1 MSSGK
6 PNTRRKESKL
16 RKTVDHV
23 IAVFV
28 EGFVYALTI
37 LIAVIGGMMLFL
49 GMIIN
54 ASNPVLFLVE
64 RMFLAVGFLAML
76 LGVFENIRFLHQR
89 RSMTPDSMLQLAIV
103 LFLLFIVLLSMY
115 FLLPLLPVILHVH
128 ASTGVI
134 SNG

>member
-1 MSSGK
+1 MGS
-6 PNTRRKESKL
+6 RESKL
-16 RKTVDHV
+16 RKAVDHL

-37 LIAVIGGMMLFL
+37 LIAVIGGVMLFL

-54 ASNPVLFLVE
+54 ASNPVLVLVE
-64 RMFLAVGFLAML
+64 RIFLAVGFLAML
-76 LGVFENIRFLHQR
+76 LGVIEHLRFMHLR
-89 RSMTPDSMLQLAIV
+89 KTMTPDAMLQLAIV

-134 SNG
+134 GNG

>member
-1 MSSGK
+1 MGSRG
-6 PNTRRKESKL
+6 SKL
-16 RKTVDHV
+16 RKAVDHV

-37 LIAVIGGMMLFL
+37 LIAVIGGVMLFL

-54 ASNPVLFLVE
+54 ASNPVLVLVE

-76 LGVFENIRFLHQR
+76 LGVFEHLRFTHLR
-89 RSMTPDSMLQLAIV
+89 RTMTPDSMLQLAIV

-115 FLLPLLPVILHVH
+115 FLLPLLPAILHVTGN
-128 ASTGVI
+128 STGVVP
-134 SNG
+134 S

>member
-1 MSSGK
+1 MGS
-6 PNTRRKESKL
+6 RESKL
-16 RKTVDHV
+16 RKAVDHV

-37 LIAVIGGMMLFL
+37 LIAVIGGVMLFL

-54 ASNPVLFLVE
+54 ASNPVLVLVE
-64 RMFLAVGFLAML
+64 RIFLAVGFLAML
-76 LGVFENIRFLHQR
+76 LGVFEHLRFMHLR
-89 RSMTPDSMLQLAIV
+89 KTMTPDSMLQLAIV
-103 LFLLFIVLLSMY
+103 LFILFIVLLSMY

-134 SNG
+134 GNG

>member
-1 MSSGK
+1 MGS
-6 PNTRRKESKL
+6 RESKL
-16 RKTVDHV
+16 RKAVDHV

-37 LIAVIGGMMLFL
+37 LIAVIGGVMLFL

-54 ASNPVLFLVE
+54 ASNPVLVLVE

-76 LGVFENIRFLHQR
+76 LGVFENIRFMNQR
-89 RSMTPDSMLQLAIV
+89 RAMTPDAMLQLAIV
-103 LFLLFIVLLSMY
+103 LFILFIVLLSMY
-115 FLLPLLPVILHVH
+115 FLLPLAPAILHVH

-134 SNG
+134 GNG

>member
-1 MSSGK
+1 MGS
-6 PNTRRKESKL
+6 RESKL
-16 RKTVDHV
+16 RKAVDHL

-37 LIAVIGGMMLFL
+37 LIAVIGGVMLFL

-54 ASNPVLFLVE
+54 ASNPVLVLVE
-64 RMFLAVGFLAML
+64 RIFLAVGFLAML
-76 LGVFENIRFLHQR
+76 LGVIEHLRFMHLR
-89 RSMTPDSMLQLAIV
+89 KTMTPDAMLQLAIV

-115 FLLPLLPVILHVH
+115 FLLPLVPAILH
-128 ASTGVI
+128 TGVI